1 MECLSPSPVLGHH
14 PILVFNL
21 ELGLRLINFQS
32 YSELHYF
39 RFIMIKYSQGL
50 VQNPTRKNKNSLFNL
65 LYITSFFSWSSGFY
79 LISIIKA
86 TVSTKIAIQHDKMRI
101 KTGIGLVF
109 LLAFLLMF
117 LNVQYTKRKRHIVYK
132 IQYNILTFNQSFYSF
147 TLFFL
152 CDLLLKY
159 LRENESDLAV
169 FLFFISK
176 LIFFHWLIPC
186 MILRNLKL
194 TMPVLFSKN
203 KIHNVKFYISGYS
216 ITPRQQVLLP
226 FKQFVTKARWG
237 SEVKFQIPNQPEK
250 IYLKNSLSTVE
261 CWILVMMICWECLS

>member
-109 LLAFLLMF
+109 LLAFLFMF
-117 LNVQYTKRKRHIVYK
+117 LNVQYTKRKRPIVYK

-147 TLFFL
+147 TLFF
-152 CDLLLKY
+152 
-159 LRENESDLAV
+159 
-169 FLFFISK
+169 
-176 LIFFHWLIPC
+176 
-186 MILRNLKL
+186 
-194 TMPVLFSKN
+194 
-203 KIHNVKFYISGYS
+203 
-216 ITPRQQVLLP
+216 
-226 FKQFVTKARWG
+226 FVTC
-237 SEVKFQIPNQPEK
+237 F
-250 IYLKNSLSTVE
+250 
-261 CWILVMMICWECLS
+261 